1 MPVEFAESR
10 SRGVM
15 DVALHVGDVRG
26 WAINAHTMRVG
37 GRAAHGEATS
47 KGWRQDLVSALAL
60 LLSLM

>member
-1 MPVEFAESR
+1 ME
-10 SRGVM
+10 
-15 DVALHVGDVRG
+15 VALHVGDVRG